1 MNSTAESY
9 RILMHPSAKRAQKLS
24 QLRSIANTMDSAILI
39 PGTNIRIGLDGF
51 LGLIPGIGDFA
62 GLVIS
67 SYFILVAAQLQVP
80 KIVLARMGWNILV
93 DTLVGS
99 IPFFG
104 DLFDFAWGANR
115 MNLALLERYVVDPKR
130 AKHGSILYM
139 LVVGAILIAAL
150 VGLFFVIRWIA
161 AVIYALIA
169 GWLPSVN

>member
-1 MNSTAESY
+1 MNSTAEPY

-24 QLRSIANTMDSAILI
+24 HLRALARTMDTAILI

-51 LGLIPGIGDFA
+51 IGLIPGIGDFA
-62 GLVIS
+62 GLVIA
-67 SYFILVAAQLQVP
+67 SYFIFVAAQLQVP

-93 DTLVGS
+93 DSVVGS

-104 DLFDFAWGANR
+104 DLFDFAWNANR
-115 MNLALLERYVVDPKR
+115 MNLELLERHMVDPRRVKQN
-130 AKHGSILYM
+130 SILFM
-139 LVVGAILIAAL
+139 LAVGAIIVGAL
-150 VGLFFVIRWIA
+150 VCLFFVLRWLA